1 MTNIF
6 TFTEVLLLVWINQ
19 VVWVF
24 VSETAVREE
33 VSALTCLWH
42 RAVKGRVKVLGE
54 EKAGY
59 R

>member
-1 MTNIF
+1 M
-6 TFTEVLLLVWINQ
+6 
-19 VVWVF
+19 VWVS

-33 VSALTCLWH
+33 GSALTCLWH
-42 RAVKGRVKVLGE
+42 RAVRGQVKVLGE

>member
-1 MTNIF
+1 M
-6 TFTEVLLLVWINQ
+6 
-19 VVWVF
+19 VWVF